1 MWTDGQYDRLSPPHL
16 HPRAHRKSGRT
27 KEPSTEYQ
35 AGFEAGFIVGREA
48 GLKEAEAGKA
58 PVAQLTAAKN
68 NVTVLRRPSVASNR
82 SLLGLPCRSC
92 GAYYGSDDECCPF
105 CKSLPAQT
113 AVKRASEVAAVG
125 ISIGAATR

>member
-16 HPRAHRKSGRT
+16 HPRAHRKSKRT

-48 GLKEAEAGKA
+48 GLKEALAGKA

-68 NVTVLRRPSVASNR
+68 NVTVLRLPRVPSHR
-82 SLLGLPCRSC
+82 ILLGLPCRSC
-92 GAYYGSDDECCPF
+92 GAYYGSDEKCCPF

-113 AVKRASEVAAVG
+113 AVKTGS
-125 ISIGAATR
+125 

>member
-1 MWTDGQYDRLSPPHL
+1 MWTDDNTIGSRHFML

-58 PVAQLTAAKN
+58 PVAQLTAAKS
-68 NVTVLRRPSVASNR
+68 NVTVLLRPSAASHR
-82 SLLGLPCRSC
+82 ILLGFPCRSC
-92 GAYYGSDDECCPF
+92 GAYYGSDEEFCPV
-105 CKSLPAQT
+105 CKSPPAQT

>member
-35 AGFEAGFIVGREA
+35 AGFEAGFIVGRKA
-48 GLKEAEAGKA
+48 GLKEARAGKA
-58 PVAQLTAAKN
+58 PVAQLAAGKK
-68 NVTVLRRPSVASNR
+68 NVTVLRRPRAGFHR
-82 SLLGLPCRSC
+82 ILLGLPCRSC
-92 GAYYGSDDECCPF
+92 GAYYGSDEECCPL
-105 CKSLPAQT
+105 CKSLPAQM